1 MRKLICA
8 VLSVLLL
15 LGAVVMAWAEDT
27 ATLTITPDKT
37 EVTADGN
44 DIQVVFTVTVAPPQ
58 GTGRVQLPAEA
69 VRDDDAAQE
78 LQGGRGTG
86 HHL

>member
-1 MRKLICA
+1 MCVRKLICA

-15 LGAVVMAWAEDT
+15 LGAVATAWAEDT

-44 DIQVVFTVTVAPPQ
+44 DI
-58 GTGRVQLPAEA
+58 
-69 VRDDDAAQE
+69 
-78 LQGGRGTG
+78 
-86 HHL
+86 